1 MKKLSSAFLLPLFL
15 CNLAIASVPTVWS
28 VNSRAEIMK
37 GDARGVSIDDSGT
50 ITLAP
55 KLTEVFRTDQPYIW
69 SSAVDAAGNIY
80 LGTGADGKVFKV
92 DASGKGSLFSDLAEL
107 NVTAIAIGKSG
118 EVFAATSPDGKVYR
132 LDAGGAASVYF
143 DPKQKYIWSLAM
155 MPDGSLAVGTG
166 DSGRIYRVRSA
177 NAAPDA
183 SLLFDTSETNITS
196 LAVDRSGNLYAGTD
210 PNGLVIRFGSDG
222 KPFGVLDSSLR
233 EVHELSVGND
243 GTVYALALSEA
254 AGTAKPSDT
263 TAASSD
269 KPVSADKSTQAA
281 ESTSKSKYDLT
292 GVKSAVYRILP
303 DGGSDVIW
311 TSASPA
317 FSLMAQQTGV
327 LIGSSDKG
335 RIYSVANDARET
347 LLLQS
352 DASQIS
358 TLRTVGQ
365 NLIATS
371 SNQGVLYRV
380 GFDSSTEGSY
390 ESSVLDAKSAAS
402 WGRIWWRSS
411 GNVQIQ
417 TRSGNTA
424 KPDETWSAWTA
435 PTTTGSSEQVASPK
449 ARFLQWRAVLK
460 NAGARANL
468 SEVNV
473 AFVARNIA
481 PEVLSISALPTN
493 VGLVP
498 NPAPQ
503 IDPNIELSG
512 LDPAAFGIPSSSVPP
527 RRVYQR
533 AAKSFQW
540 TADDRN
546 GDKLVYDVLY
556 KEVSETNWRILK
568 QNIDDTFFTLDG
580 QSLADGQYV
589 FKVVAKD
596 TPSNP
601 AGLALSGERSTDPI
615 NIDNTPP
622 TVAAANGGQD
632 RVVFTASDRSSYLV
646 RAEYSINGGEWKTVY
661 ADDGISDSPN
671 ETYTVAVPAVPGEY
685 AITLRVFDVEGNA
698 GNARQVVR
706 R

>member
-1 MKKLSSAFLLPLFL
+1 MKKLFSAFFLLLFV
-15 CNLAIASVPTVWS
+15 CNLVRASEPTVWS
-28 VNSRAEIMK
+28 VNTRAEIMK

-50 ITLAP
+50 ISLAP

-69 SSAVDAAGNIY
+69 SSAVDSTGNVY

-92 DASGKGSLFSDLAEL
+92 DAAGKGSLFSDLAEL
-107 NVTAIAIGKSG
+107 NVTAIAIGKG
-118 EVFAATSPDGKVYR
+118 GDIFAATSPDGKVYR
-132 LDAGGAASVYF
+132 LDAGGTATVFF
-143 DPKQKYIWSLAM
+143 DPKQKYIWSLAA

-177 NAAPDA
+177 NAAPEA
-183 SLLFDTSETNITS
+183 SLLFDTSETNIIS
-196 LAVDRSGNLYAGTD
+196 LAVDRTGNLYAGTD
-210 PNGLVIRFGSDG
+210 PNGLVIRFGPDG

-233 EVHELSVGND
+233 EVHDLSVGSD
-243 GTVYALALSEA
+243 GSVYALALSES
-254 AGTAKPSDT
+254 AGNSKPADT
-263 TAASSD
+263 SATSD
-269 KPVSADKSTQAA
+269 KPATAEKPTQAA
-281 ESTSKSKYDLT
+281 EPISKSRYDLT

-303 DGGSDVIW
+303 DGGNDVLW

-335 RIYSVANDARET
+335 RIYSVTNDARET

-358 TLRTVGQ
+358 TIRSAGQ

-380 GFDSSTEGSY
+380 GFDNVAEGSY

-411 GNVQIQ
+411 GSVQIQ
-417 TRSGNTA
+417 TRSGNTS
-424 KPDETWSAWTA
+424 KPDETWSAWAA
-435 PTTTGSSEQVASPK
+435 PTATGQSGQVASPK

-473 AFVARNIA
+473 AFIPRNIA
-481 PEVLSISALPTN
+481 PEVLGIQVLPTN
-493 VGLVP
+493 VGLVQ

-512 LDPAAFGIPSSSVPP
+512 LDPSDFGIPSSAVPP

-533 AAKSFQW
+533 AARSFQW
-540 TADDRN
+540 TASDRN

-556 KEVSETNWRILK
+556 KEVSEANWRTLK
-568 QNIDDTFFTLDG
+568 QNIDDSFFTLDG
-580 QSLADGQYV
+580 QSLADGQYI
-589 FKVVAKD
+589 FKIVAKD

-601 AGLALSGERSTDPI
+601 TGLALSGERTTDPI
-615 NIDNTPP
+615 DIDNTPP
-622 TVAAANGGQD
+622 TVTAATSGQD
-632 RVVFTASDRSSYLV
+632 RVVFTASDKSSYLV
-646 RAEYSINGGEWKTVY
+646 RAEYSVNGGEWKTVY

-671 ETYTVAVPAVPGEY
+671 ETYTVTVPATPGEY
-685 AITLRVFDVEGNA
+685 SITLRVFDVEGNA
-698 GNARQVVR
+698 GNARQVIR